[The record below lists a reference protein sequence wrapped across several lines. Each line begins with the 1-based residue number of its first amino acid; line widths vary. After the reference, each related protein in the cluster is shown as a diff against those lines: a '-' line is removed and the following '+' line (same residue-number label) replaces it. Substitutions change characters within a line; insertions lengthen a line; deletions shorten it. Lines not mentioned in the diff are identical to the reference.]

1 MRRLDD
7 AIYYFV
13 FLFTKRG
20 KEKKN
25 YMLTTDKK
33 YMLVTTLQS
42 IHSLMQTHKHQIKN
56 ILNNMNT
63 IKREVIVVIT
73 KVTKNNNYDQ
83 SSF

>member
-1 MRRLDD
+1 
-7 AIYYFV
+7 
-13 FLFTKRG
+13 
-20 KEKKN
+20 
-25 YMLTTDKK
+25 MLTTDKK